1 MRASCKRTCELILVG
16 AWAFMASMC
25 YAHAAGKSPQVETP
39 IIDFQDSPK
48 GNQRRGLWVYGN
60 DFSINPDQSVLITAV
75 GAFDDG
81 SSFGNNVLVG
91 IYDQKSGQRIV
102 GTIVSFKNNG
112 LYQRFNRT
120 RWQRITPIRL
130 GPGKYS
136 VIAANCGPSTDD
148 GHENAYNSLTDG
160 TTPTIRCNSMGG
172 AFNADGGRWLAQKS
186 VWKALPSAISS
197 WSGVRETEVPPF
209 AAASILAVNDDEN
222 NRRKRKPTADQFAM
236 FGQRE
241 EASIGSRASQN
252 GKQKNKNAHIA
263 SSMQNVHNVSESSS
277 RALNA
282 ILLLFPLGVEFAARV
297 RRRAKA

>member
-1 MRASCKRTCELILVG
+1 MWVSYKRMCGLVLTG
-16 AWAFMASMC
+16 AWALMAGMS
-25 YAHAAGKSPQVETP
+25 YSHAAGKSPQVETP

-91 IYDQKSGQRIV
+91 IYNQKTGQRIV
-102 GTIVSFKNNG
+102 GTVVSFKNNG

-136 VIAANCGPSTDD
+136 VIAANCGPATED

-160 TTPTIRCNSMGG
+160 STPTIRCNSMGG

-186 VWKALPSAISS
+186 VWKGLPSAISS

-222 NRRKRKPTADQFAM
+222 GGRKRKPTANQFAM
-236 FGQRE
+236 IGGKE
-241 EASIGSRASQN
+241 EASLGSR
-252 GKQKNKNAHIA
+252 GPQKEKPIIK
-263 SSMQNVHNVSESSS
+263 NVHKVPESSS

-282 ILLLFPLGVEFAARV
+282 ILLLFPLGVEFAARA